1 MPKRLSLST
10 YIPSILLSVAAGL
23 IFTTVFALDSNLAE
37 GVISAKYFRF
47 YTGMGVLCVLATAIF
62 LLKKKLQFR
71 ISLSDILLVLFS
83 AATLLPAF
91 IHSETLHT
99 KHYLFILLIVLYFY
113 FRLALS
119 TFRLFRT
126 VVTLML
132 IITALVEAVWGLL
145 QLYGFTFSQHS
156 LFQLTG
162 SFFNP
167 GPYAGYLT
175 TIMPVAF
182 YYFVADNKVWKR
194 RFNRRYLFFYIRHV
208 LSAGTIVSI
217 ILVLPAAMS
226 RAAWLAAISGC
237 LLALLTYYGK
247 KHKLQKVFVRYRK
260 TIFIITPLLVM
271 LMFSGGYSMYHLK
284 KDSADGR
291 TFIWKNTLTAIVHHP
306 TGVGLGNFAGTY
318 GQTQALYFESG
329 KGTEQE
335 ALVAGN
341 PEYAFNEYL
350 QTALETGWVG
360 WVLLLSVFM
369 TSIVNGFKLRHPETT
384 SALLSILVFATMSYP
399 FSVLPFL
406 IVLTF
411 ILADTATPLCTGT
424 SLQPTVKPFTLKIVL
439 ILSVCVTSWCI
450 LQRYPTYK
458 AYKEWG
464 KLHQMFASNLFD
476 NTAAD
481 YEKLYPYLSDR
492 AVFLFEYGQ
501 VLSKNGN
508 YSESNRI
515 LTKGI
520 QISCDPMFYNIMG
533 KNYQALK
540 DYQRAEQNFKTAA
553 NIVPNRLYP
562 YYLLT
567 KLYTEWNN
575 TEKMVRTARIVLQKE
590 PKVHSPAVE
599 EMRNEVKKLKN

>member
-1 MPKRLSLST
+1 
-10 YIPSILLSVAAGL
+10 
-23 IFTTVFALDSNLAE
+23 
-37 GVISAKYFRF
+37 
-47 YTGMGVLCVLATAIF
+47 
-62 LLKKKLQFR
+62 
-71 ISLSDILLVLFS
+71 
-83 AATLLPAF
+83 
-91 IHSETLHT
+91 
-99 KHYLFILLIVLYFY
+99 
-113 FRLALS
+113 
-119 TFRLFRT
+119 
-126 VVTLML
+126 
-132 IITALVEAVWGLL
+132 
-145 QLYGFTFSQHS
+145 
-156 LFQLTG
+156 
-162 SFFNP
+162 
-167 GPYAGYLT
+167 
-175 TIMPVAF
+175 
-182 YYFVADNKVWKR
+182 
-194 RFNRRYLFFYIRHV
+194 
-208 LSAGTIVSI
+208 
-217 ILVLPAAMS
+217 
-226 RAAWLAAISGC
+226 
-237 LLALLTYYGK
+237 
-247 KHKLQKVFVRYRK
+247 
-260 TIFIITPLLVM
+260 
-271 LMFSGGYSMYHLK
+271 MFSGGYAMYHLK

-306 TGVGLGNFAGTY
+306 TGVGLGNFAGIY

-411 ILADTATPLCTGT
+411 ILADTAAPLCTGI
-424 SLQPTVKPFTLKIVL
+424 SLKPTVKPFTLKIVL
-439 ILSVCVTSWCI
+439 ILSVCVTTWCL

-464 KLHQMFASNLFD
+464 RLHQMFAINLFD

-501 VLSKNGN
+501 ALSKSGN
-508 YSESNRI
+508 YSESNSI

-567 KLYTEWNN
+567 KLYAEWNN

-590 PKVHSPAVE
+590 PKIHSPAVE
-599 EMRNEVKKLKN
+599 EMRNEVKKLSN